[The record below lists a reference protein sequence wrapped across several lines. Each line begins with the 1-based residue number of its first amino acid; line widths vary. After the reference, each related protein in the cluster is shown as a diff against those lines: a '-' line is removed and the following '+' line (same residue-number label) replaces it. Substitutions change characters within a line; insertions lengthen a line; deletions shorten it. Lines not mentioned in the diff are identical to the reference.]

1 MRCVVSGM
9 MTGAIGR
16 GLRLAAM
23 AAVAGLVVGC
33 AASEGPGA
41 VTAPAGFGK
50 DAASRV
56 ARLVQYC
63 ARLTEKG
70 ELVTALGLCARAHE
84 IDPAAAE
91 PLMNQADVR
100 EALNR
105 REAIGRAPVR
115 KHVTNAHLVWRL

>member
-1 MRCVVSGM
+1 MRCGVSGM

-56 ARLVQYC
+56 ARLVQYFD
-63 ARLTEKG
+63 RLTENG
-70 ELVTALGLCARAHE
+70 EPVTALGLSARAPGNA
-84 IDPAAAE
+84 PAAAE
-91 PLMNQADVR
+91 AHMKLGGVR
-100 EALNR
+100 
-105 REAIGRAPVR
+105 G
-115 KHVTNAHLVWRL
+115 

>member
-1 MRCVVSGM
+1 M

-41 VTAPAGFGK
+41 VTAPAGFGQ

-63 ARLTEKG
+63 DRLTEKG

-84 IDPAAAE
+84 IDPAAPE
-91 PLMNQADVR
+91 PMMKLAGGVAARD
-100 EALNR
+100 R
-105 REAIGRAPVR
+105 RAATGQN
-115 KHVTNAHLVWRL
+115 H

>member
-1 MRCVVSGM
+1 MRWGVSGM

-23 AAVAGLVVGC
+23 AAVAGLVFGC
-33 AASEGPGA
+33 AASEGSGA

-63 ARLTEKG
+63 DRLNETG
-70 ELVTALGLCARAHE
+70 ELVTALGLCAPSPALNT
-84 IDPAAAE
+84 AAAE
-91 PLMNQADVR
+91 PPMKLAEVV
-100 EALNR
+100 EAMNR
-105 REAIGRAPVR
+105 REAAAA
-115 KHVTNAHLVWRL
+115 TYAALL